1 MTARLASAISTPDA
15 KPRRRP
21 RRSAEQNRTEILR
34 AATTEFAT
42 HGYAG
47 ARITRIVRKSGSNPR
62 MIYEQF
68 GSKSALYVATLEN
81 ALAALR
87 ANLARTPRV

>member
-1 MTARLASAISTPDA
+1 MNDRLPSLAETDD

-21 RRSAEQNRTEILR
+21 RRSAEQNRVEILR
-34 AATTEFAT
+34 AATAEFAT

-47 ARITRIVRKSGSNPR
+47 GRITRIVKKANTNPR

-68 GSKSALYVATLEN
+68 GSKSELYVATLESTLG
-81 ALAALR
+81 A
-87 ANLARTPRV
+87 